1 MLDPIV
7 VPTLYFI
14 AVFQLVLQALVFYYA
29 YRVTKVTGSFR
40 AWTLIVAA
48 FAILTIRN
56 VVSLLLTLT
65 LPIDQVSTLIES
77 IGVTTTLLSSAVNVA
92 ASVVL
97 FLGMFG
103 LAKRFEN
110 HPKNP

>member
-14 AVFQLVLQALVFYYA
+14 AVFQLILQALVFYYA
-29 YRVTKVTGSFR
+29 YRVTRVTGSFR

-56 VVSLLLTLT
+56 LVSLLLTLT
-65 LPIDQVSTLIES
+65 LPTDQLSTLIES
-77 IGVTTTLLSSAVNVA
+77 VGVTTTLLSSAVNVA

-97 FLGMFG
+97 FVGMFG
-103 LAKRFEN
+103 LAKRFQN
-110 HPKNP
+110 QPKSP

>member
-110 HPKNP
+110 QPKNP